1 MEFENAV
8 IFWGKN
14 GAPLVTVVGHEI
26 TSERLIEIFD
36 NQTVREAIEESSGH
50 MVDNTSE
57 ELATVELKS

>member
-1 MEFENAV
+1 MEFEDAI
-8 IFWGKN
+8 IFWSEN

-36 NQTVREAIEESSGH
+36 NQPVREAIEKSSGH

-57 ELATVELKS
+57 ELATVELKG